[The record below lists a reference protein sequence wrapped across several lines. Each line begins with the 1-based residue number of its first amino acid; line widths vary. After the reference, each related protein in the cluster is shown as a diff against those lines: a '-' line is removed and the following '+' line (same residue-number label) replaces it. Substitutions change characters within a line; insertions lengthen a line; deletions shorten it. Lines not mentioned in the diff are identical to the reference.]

1 MNIREIENLTFE
13 DVEKFKEDGIAE
25 KITVKE
31 HDCYFINLEGCFGYS
46 VLVFKNNR
54 HIYHV
59 NNYQLHYPSRKTEE
73 LKDYYIEILNN
84 KLFTELELL
93 EDIKDYNEYKNK
105 SHYVRNYWIMQFE
118 RVSAFYIGELEPE
131 QVEAKKSMVYCP
143 PCFSYVRDKEIVE
156 NAYKFINHIEKSYQ
170 RVMENIEVFEKMIS
184 YELSN
189 HEACITRDY
198 TETLEGLGL
207 EFKELT
213 EEQQGIVKSELK
225 RQIETYIY

>member
-1 MNIREIENLTFE
+1 MTIKEIRNLTIEDLKKFE
-13 DVEKFKEDGIAE
+13 KEGKAE
-25 KITVKE
+25 VINIKN
-31 HDCYFINLEGCFGYS
+31 HDCYFVDLEGYFGYS

-54 HIYHV
+54 HIHYV
-59 NNYQLHYPSRKTEE
+59 NNYQLHHSSKNKED
-73 LKDYYIEILNN
+73 LKDYYIKVLNR
-84 KLFTELELL
+84 KLFTESELM
-93 EDIKDYNEYKNK
+93 EDIKDYQEYKNK
-105 SHYVRNYWIMQFE
+105 SHYVSNYWIMQFD
-118 RVSAFYIGELEPE
+118 RISAFYIGEFSKE
-131 QVEAKKSMVYCP
+131 QREAMETMVYCP
-143 PCFSYVRDKEIVE
+143 PCFSYVNDKEIVE